1 MLQSLLSSTQTLVYL
16 GIALA
21 SFVAVAGTFLFG
33 GADHDHDLDHDHD
46 HGFGHEIGVFSPKI
60 IFSFTLGFG
69 AAGSIASAYGLRPL
83 WCLLSGVVFGFILGC
98 GAYGILA
105 LFYKQQASSVIPTE
119 SALGEIASVTSEIPD
134 AGLGEV
140 GVNVRGQYQIYLAR
154 SRRGKSIPKGAR
166 VKVVENQ
173 GGQLVVEPE
182 TGI

>member
-1 MLQSLLSSTQTLVYL
+1 MSRVAGGGSAEYVYTARRNNSLSS
-16 GIALA
+16 
-21 SFVAVAGTFLFG
+21 
-33 GADHDHDLDHDHD
+33 
-46 HGFGHEIGVFSPKI
+46 
-60 IFSFTLGFG
+60 
-69 AAGSIASAYGLRPL
+69 
-83 WCLLSGVVFGFILGC
+83 SGRQLVFGFILGC

>member
-1 MLQSLLSSTQTLVYL
+1 MLQNLLSSTQTLVYL

-33 GADHDHDLDHDHD
+33 GDHDHDADHDAGD
-46 HGFGHEIGVFSPKI
+46 HEIGLFSPKI

-69 AAGSIASAYGLRPL
+69 AAGSIASAYGLRAL
-83 WCLLSGVVFGFILGC
+83 WCLLSGIIFGFLLAC

-105 LFYKQQASSVIPTE
+105 VFYKQQASSVIPTE
-119 SALGEIASVTSEIPD
+119 SALGKIANVTSEIP
-134 AGLGEV
+134 GSGVGEV
-140 GVNVRGQYQIYLAR
+140 GVDVRGQYQIYLAR
-154 SRRGKSIPKGAR
+154 SRPGKTIPKGAR

-182 TGI
+182 MGI

>member
-1 MLQSLLSSTQTLVYL
+1 MLQNLLSSTQTLVYL

-69 AAGSIASAYGLRPL
+69 AAGSIASAYGLRSL
-83 WCLLSGVVFGFILGC
+83 WCLLSGLSFGFLLGC

-105 LFYKQQASSVIPTE
+105 LFYKQQASSIIPTE
-119 SALGEIASVTSEIPD
+119 GALGQIANVTSEIPD
-134 AGLGEV
+134 SGLGEV
-140 GVNVRGQYQIYLAR
+140 GLDVRGQYQIYL
-154 SRRGKSIPKGAR
+154 
-166 VKVVENQ
+166 
-173 GGQLVVEPE
+173 
-182 TGI
+182 

>member
-1 MLQSLLSSTQTLVYL
+1 MLTTLLSSTQTLVYL

-33 GADHDHDLDHDHD
+33 GDHDHD
-46 HGFGHEIGVFSPKI
+46 HDVDHAGMGDHEIGVFSPKI

-69 AAGSIASAYGLRPL
+69 AAGSIASAYGLHSI
-83 WCLLSGVVFGFILGC
+83 WCLFSGAVFGLILGG

-119 SALGEIASVTSEIPD
+119 SALGKIASVTSEIPD

-140 GVNVRGQYQIYLAR
+140 GVDVRGQYQIYLAR
-154 SRRGKSIPKGAR
+154 SRRGKTIPKGAR
-166 VKVVENQ
+166 VKIVENQ
-173 GGQLVVEPE
+173 GGELVVEPE